1 LQTQENSTQSQ
12 QQLNPERRV
21 EAHSTDGVC
30 GTTPART
37 IMMHHADLP
46 PESPDYIIYPNQLKI
61 ISKIAISLCLWK
73 LNNDR

>member
-1 LQTQENSTQSQ
+1 MN
-12 QQLNPERRV
+12 
-21 EAHSTDGVC
+21 TDGVC